1 MHQTWQCRKDT
12 YYKVTDQ
19 IQQDLTN
26 EAKLNI
32 TSEPLRK
39 IWRQGN
45 KPWEILS
52 NWIRLVNF
60 FFILLWLAAALL
72 KNQDSETRWWW
83 PWWTLLL
90 NAAGLMIENRRN
102 STRERQLADHIKI
115 AFIKKN
121 LVNLQHW
128 KESILINSQFGL
140 TPLANLS
147 LIQN

>member
-1 MHQTWQCRKDT
+1 MVWQCVEIFNSFFPNSILMHETWQCRKDT
-12 YYKVTDQ
+12 YYILVVTDQ

-60 FFILLWLAAALL
+60 FSFFFGC
-72 KNQDSETRWWW
+72 S
-83 PWWTLLL
+83 
-90 NAAGLMIENRRN
+90 
-102 STRERQLADHIKI
+102 
-115 AFIKKN
+115 IKKSRLRN
-121 LVNLQHW
+121 EMMMTVVDTSTQRSGPNDW
-128 KESILINSQFGL
+128 E
-140 TPLANLS
+140 
-147 LIQN
+147 